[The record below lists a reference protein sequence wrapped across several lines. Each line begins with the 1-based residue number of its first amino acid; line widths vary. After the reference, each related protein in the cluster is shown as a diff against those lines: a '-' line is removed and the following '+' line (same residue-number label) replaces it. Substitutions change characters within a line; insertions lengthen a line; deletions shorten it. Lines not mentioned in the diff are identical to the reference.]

1 MAHDHQHDHGPE
13 GANARRL
20 AITLALVLVYMG
32 VEVVGGLLADS
43 LALIADAGHMFSDAG
58 ALGLTLFAMRFARRP
73 ATAQRTYGSYRA
85 EILAALV
92 NGATFVAVALYIF
105 VEAFER
111 IRTPPE
117 VQGGLM
123 LAVAFGGLLVNA
135 AGLWILHTGNDAN
148 LNVRGAWLHV
158 LTDALGSLQAIVA
171 GALIWAY
178 GWNWVDPLAS
188 VLIGLLVI
196 YSSWSLIRQSVA
208 VLMEGAPGHINV
220 DEVRSALLDLPQVSN
235 VHDLHVWTITSGFVA
250 LSAHVTCL
258 GANHDALLRDARA
271 MLAQRFGIRHTTIQ
285 IDRDPSCE
293 GTDHPPFASSV
304 SLAAER
310 QIDGADADAP

>member
-1 MAHDHQHDHGPE
+1 MAHDHRHDGSAE

-20 AITLALVLVYMG
+20 AITLGLVLLYMG

-43 LALIADAGHMFSDAG
+43 LALLADAGHMLSDAG

-92 NGATFVAVALYIF
+92 NGATLVAVAIYIF
-105 VEAFER
+105 VEAFHR
-111 IRTPPE
+111 LRTPPE

-123 LAVAFGGLLVNA
+123 VAVATGGLVVNV
-135 AGLWILHTGNDAN
+135 AGLWILRSGDHDN
-148 LNVRGAWLHV
+148 LNMRGAWLHV
-158 LTDALGSLQAIVA
+158 LTDALGSMQAIVA
-171 GALIWAY
+171 GALIWAF
-178 GWNWVDPLAS
+178 GWYWVDPFAS
-188 VLIGLLVI
+188 LLIGLLVI

-220 DEVRSALLDLPQVSN
+220 DDVRSALLELPHVLN

-250 LSAHVTCL
+250 MSAHVTCP
-258 GANHDALLRDARA
+258 GDHNHDSVLSGARK
-271 MLAQRFGIRHTTIQ
+271 MLADRFGIRHTTIQ
-285 IDRDPSCE
+285 IGRGPSCA
-293 GTDHPPFASSV
+293 GTDHPSMA
-304 SLAAER
+304 
-310 QIDGADADAP
+310 